1 MSYLAIKHLHMTL
14 AIISIFGFVLRSI
27 WLFMQNELLNKK
39 PVKILPHIIDTLLL
53 ASGITLMVMS
63 SQYPTIVNWLTIKIV
78 FIVSYIVFGILAF
91 KAQAKN
97 KQVLFF
103 LLAIG
108 SVFAVLHLAM
118 GKPVF

>member
-1 MSYLAIKHLHMTL
+1 MYPMLKHLHMTL
-14 AIISIFGFVLRSI
+14 AMISILGFVLRSV
-27 WLFMQNELLNKK
+27 WLFTNSQLINKK

-53 ASGITLMVMS
+53 VSGLTLMIITT
-63 SQYPTIVNWLTIKIV
+63 QYPSLFNWVTMKLV
-78 FIVSYIVFGILAF
+78 FIVAYIAFGICTF

-108 SVFAVLHLAM
+108 SVFAVLHLAF